1 MDIFRVS
8 KKTLEKKLNLLKSY
22 FLFLSEFVL
31 FILFIFAFLDLTG
44 NAVFLYL
51 KSSKKK
57 LQSILS
63 RIFVYFINFMMLCFT
78 SFPIIFW

>member
-1 MDIFRVS
+1 MVIFRVS

-51 KSSKKK
+51 KSSKKNYK
-57 LQSILS
+57 VSYPEYLYTLLIL
-63 RIFVYFINFMMLCFT
+63 LCYVSLPF
-78 SFPIIFW
+78 